1 MNAEAMELIEFL
13 DFELYD
19 WRDGEIKTH
28 EKDVAEDLLLWFLK
42 RQPAYLDDIVPPCIP
57 SGQEFEWVASL
68 FDDNAEG
75 RAVHQAIWNAFGY
88 CEKGIVRALLD
99 AESLE
104 LSYG

>member
-1 MNAEAMELIEFL
+1 MELIEYL
-13 DFELYD
+13 DNVHQD

-28 EKDVAEDLLLWFLK
+28 DETLVEDLLLWFLK

-57 SGQEFEWVASL
+57 KGQELEWVASL
-68 FDDNAEG
+68 FDQNAFG
-75 RAVHQAIWNAFGY
+75 RAVDHAIWSAFDY

-99 AESLE
+99 AESSE